1 MDKKKIGAIAL
12 LCVVVALVLGI
23 AFSKDW
29 NVAVK
34 NENPISSDKVEE
46 NEDNKLEDVV
56 DLPQEDDEKLEVKD
70 DNEDENSISF
80 DELVNGDKKEDTKK
94 EESKKDNNKK
104 EESKKDNKKEDTKKD
119 EPVKKD
125 DTTSDS
131 NGSGSSNDN
140 TGSEGSNNDDDSN
153 NGDTSSDSSLDV
165 IEDDPETGYGPLL

>member
-104 EESKKDNKKEDTKKD
+104 EDTKKD

-131 NGSGSSNDN
+131 NGNGSSNDN